1 MPGDGGPEW
10 RRYGVAQVGRR
21 RLRGHSVGLYT
32 HGCWGERRTSQG
44 WLDEAQREDTTMTD
58 TIALEIPREL
68 PHATRMSMDD
78 LRLELA
84 IHLFTQDRLSFGK
97 ARELAGVTAW
107 RFLQILGARGIA
119 LHYDV
124 SELEEDLATIGRLES
139 T

>member
-1 MPGDGGPEW
+1 
-10 RRYGVAQVGRR
+10 
-21 RLRGHSVGLYT
+21 
-32 HGCWGERRTSQG
+32 
-44 WLDEAQREDTTMTD
+44 MTD